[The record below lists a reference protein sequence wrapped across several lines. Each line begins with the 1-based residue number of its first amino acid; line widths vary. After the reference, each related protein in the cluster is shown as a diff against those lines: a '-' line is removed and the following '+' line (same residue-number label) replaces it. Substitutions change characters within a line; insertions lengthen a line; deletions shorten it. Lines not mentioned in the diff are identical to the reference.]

1 MSFARWQPSC
11 FGLNMLNKDKSGSY
25 ASYKQISMSKKRSIK
40 STLAQ
45 SNGVLLVIDYTESRE
60 DTIK

>member
-1 MSFARWQPSC
+1 MTALLLWPEHVKQRQIW
-11 FGLNMLNKDKSGSY
+11 SY
-25 ASYKQISMSKKRSIK
+25 APYKQISMSKKRAIK

-45 SNGVLLVIDYTESRE
+45 SNEVLLVIDYTETRE